1 MFGPLSREYPAA
13 VTDKLGGRLPPG
25 ETFKRPPLVGP
36 HVMDF
41 EDIGTVAVLGAGNM
55 GHGIAEV
62 AALAG
67 YEVRMRDIT
76 EEFVQDGY
84 DNIEWSLNKLAGKDR
99 ISESEAEATLDR
111 ITALIDVEDAVGD
124 ADVVIEAVPE
134 KMEIKKDVYG
144 EVEEYAPED
153 AIFATNTSSLSI
165 TELSEVTNR
174 PEQFCG
180 MHFFNP
186 PVRMQLVEVITGA
199 HTSDATLDTIEE
211 LAADFGKS
219 PVRVR
224 KDSPGFIVNRILV
237 PLMNEAC
244 WIVDDDAATVAEVD
258 STAKFDIGL
267 PMGAFELSDQVGND
281 VGLHVLEYMHE
292 VLGEAYA
299 PCPLLEATVEDEK
312 LGKKTG
318 EGFYDYEDG
327 GADIPRDAASEAV
340 KHRLLGVMANEVG
353 KLVVGDVA
361 PAGDIDEAVMLGG
374 GFPEGPAKLADKAG
388 LETLVETL
396 EELHEETDEGRYRVS
411 DGLATA
417 ASEGGFHGGDDGG
430 MDYDTINV
438 EVPGEMVGHIE
449 LDRPHRMNTVSTE
462 MLDELADAVDQL
474 SEDDDVRSI
483 LLTGAGDKA
492 FSAGADVQSA
502 ATNATTL
509 DGIEL
514 SRHGQETFGKFE
526 DCPMPVVAGI
536 DGYTLGGGM
545 ELATVADLRVASER
559 SQLGQPEH
567 NLGLLP
573 GWGGTQRL
581 ANIVGEG
588 RAKEIIFTAERY
600 DAAELAEYGFINE
613 VVDNDDL
620 FDAAF
625 DLAADMA
632 AGPPI
637 AQEFTKRA
645 IHAGRDD
652 EDAGLEVESQAFG
665 HLFATEDLMEGM
677 AAFSADREPEFEGK

>member
-1 MFGPLSREYPAA
+1 
-13 VTDKLGGRLPPG
+13 
-25 ETFKRPPLVGP
+25 
-36 HVMDF
+36 MDF
-41 EDIGTVAVLGAGNM
+41 EDIETIAVLGAGNM

-67 YEVRMRDIT
+67 YEVRMRDIN
-76 EEFVQDGY
+76 EELVQDGY
-84 DNIEWSLNKLAGKDR
+84 DNIEWSLNKLAEKDQL
-99 ISESEAEATLDR
+99 SEAEAEDTLDR
-111 ITALIDVEDAVGD
+111 ITALVDVEDAVGA

-134 KMEIKKDVYG
+134 KMGIKKEVYT
-144 EVEEYAPED
+144 EVEAYAPED

-165 TELSEVTNR
+165 TELSEVTDR

-186 PVRMQLVEVITGA
+186 PVRMHLVDVINGA
-199 HTSDATLDTIEE
+199 HTSDETLDAIEQ
-211 LAADFGKS
+211 LADAFDKS

-237 PLMNEAC
+237 PLLNEAC
-244 WIVDDDAATVAEVD
+244 WIVNDDAATIAEVD
-258 STAKFDIGL
+258 STSKFDMGL
-267 PMGAFELSDQVGND
+267 PMGAFELSDQIGND

-292 VLGEAYA
+292 TLGEAYD
-299 PCPLLEATVEDEK
+299 PCPLMEAKVEDEK

-327 GADIPRDAASEAV
+327 GVDIPRDAASETV
-340 KHRLLGVMANEVG
+340 KHRLLAVMANEVG
-353 KLVVGDVA
+353 KLVQDDVA
-361 PAGDIDEAVMLGG
+361 PVSDIDEAVMLGG
-374 GFPEGPAKLADKAG
+374 GFPEGPGKMADKAG
-388 LETLVETL
+388 LKTLVGTL
-396 EELHEETDEGRYRVS
+396 EDLHEQTGEERYEVS
-411 DGLATA
+411 AGLQTA
-417 ASEGGFHGGDDGG
+417 AEDGGFYGSDEDDAAT
-430 MDYDTINV
+430 YDTINV
-438 EVPGEMVGHIE
+438 EYPGQQVGHIE
-449 LDRPHRMNTVSTE
+449 LDRPHRMNTVSAE
-462 MLDELADAVDQL
+462 MLEELADAVDRL
-474 SEDDDVRSI
+474 DADDDVRAI

-509 DGIEL
+509 DGVEL
-514 SRHGQETFGKFE
+514 SKTGQETFGKFE
-526 DCPMPVVAGI
+526 DCSMPVVAGI

-567 NLGLLP
+567 NLGLIP

-600 DAAELAEYGFINE
+600 SAEELADYGFIND
-613 VVDNDDL
+613 VVPNDEL
-620 FDAAF
+620 QDAAF

-637 AQEFTKRA
+637 AQDFTKRA
-645 IHAGRDD
+645 MHAGRND

-665 HLFATEDLMEGM
+665 HLFATEDLMEGLT
-677 AAFSADREPEFEGK
+677 AFSEDREPEFEGK